1 MASRPRLDG
10 KVALVTGAASGLGL
24 VSATR
29 FGEEG
34 ARVVCVDIE
43 GAGEAADRVAA
54 TGADSI
60 AVAADVT
67 DPGAIDGA
75 VAATL
80 ERFGRLD
87 VVLANAG
94 IAGSGMA
101 HATTPEQWERVIGV
115 NLTGVFLTIR
125 AVLPQLME
133 RRAGSVV
140 ATSSLAAI
148 SGVPSQAAYAAV
160 VLRAYEQIGGD
171 VQEMLAARAGDVPL
185 GRLGEPLDVANLALF
200 LASDES
206 AWMTGTV
213 LPLDGGL
220 SAAMVPRFSPP
231 AD

>member
-140 ATSSLAAI
+140 ATSSLARSPACRARPPTPPSS
-148 SGVPSQAAYAAV
+148 SGPTSRSAV
-160 VLRAYEQIGGD
+160 TCRRCSPRERGTYRSAGSASRLTWPTSRSSSRATSRHG
-171 VQEMLAARAGDVPL
+171 
-185 GRLGEPLDVANLALF
+185 
-200 LASDES
+200 
-206 AWMTGTV
+206 
-213 LPLDGGL
+213 
-220 SAAMVPRFSPP
+220 
-231 AD
+231 